1 MAEIERPVSA
11 SALIEGLEIQDRIQ
25 GDIFL
30 LWTFDSKF
38 LQTATWDLG
47 NVSCQLLKLHGK
59 MWNIL

>member
-30 LWTFDSKF
+30 LWTFDCRF
-38 LQTATWDLG
+38 L
-47 NVSCQLLKLHGK
+47 
-59 MWNIL
+59 